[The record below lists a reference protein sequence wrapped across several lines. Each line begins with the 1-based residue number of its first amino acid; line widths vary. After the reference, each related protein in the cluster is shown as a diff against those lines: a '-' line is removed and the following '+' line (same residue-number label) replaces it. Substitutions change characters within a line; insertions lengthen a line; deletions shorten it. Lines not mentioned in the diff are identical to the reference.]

1 MEEQAFNQSRNKSKK
16 KSGERERERVRLHP
30 VFMNLVA
37 FLSLLPLLP
46 LLPLLL
52 SVCHLTSQYCVTFI
66 PGNFIGS

>member
-16 KSGERERERVRLHP
+16 KSLEKGRERERLDP
-30 VFMNLVA
+30 VFMKLVA
-37 FLSLLPLLP
+37 FLSLLP

-66 PGNFIGS
+66 PEDFIGS